1 MLRRLGTITAA
12 AGLALAVGGASI
24 AQEPLLTPSWEEAD
38 AHIVELI
45 EPVRPAGVEPHGT
58 GSVVVILTVDAQ
70 GRVTGAEAAP
80 LAETAEGPPAD
91 TVAEALANAREA
103 RFEPFTQD
111 GVARPARVEIPVWV
125 LPPEPT
131 RSRRV
136 PFPAVDARNVTI
148 RLERG
153 PCFGTCPA
161 YAVEIHGDGRVIYT
175 GEAYVAVDG
184 VRRERIA
191 VEAVDA
197 LVARFREADFFSLN
211 DEYVA
216 GITDQSTQTVTLT
229 IGGQTKRVVD
239 YAGSMEGMPFAVMRL
254 QRAIDRTART
264 RAWIDGDATT
274 AARLEA
280 EGYDFT
286 SPAAGRAL
294 TWMAWQGSEEAALD
308 FVARGAPLDADNG
321 DEGFG
326 ARGPALDGAAH
337 NGLARLMRAL
347 IDRGAL
353 ERSGAAESAL
363 AAAARSRDPAT
374 LDVLL
379 GAARFDR
386 LQLGRALTAALNEA
400 AWSDPERD
408 PEPVVERLLALDA
421 DVTVADG
428 EGRTPLHGATT
439 PDMVRR
445 LLGLGADIEARTK
458 YGETPVTSAYD
469 EDVILALIDA
479 GADVTVQPQYGGGL
493 RDTAAQHHMTRVLE
507 RLDQGR

>member
-1 MLRRLGTITAA
+1 MRRRLGTMMAA
-12 AGLALAVGGASI
+12 ASLALTAGGASI
-24 AQEPLLTPSWEEAD
+24 AQEPLLTPSWDEAD

-45 EPVRPAGVEPHGT
+45 EPVRRAGVEPHGT
-58 GSVVVILTVDAQ
+58 GSVDVILTVDAQ
-70 GRVTGAEAAP
+70 GRVTVAEAAP
-80 LAETAEGPPAD
+80 VAETAERPSAD
-91 TVAEALANAREA
+91 LLAEALANAREA
-103 RFEPFTQD
+103 RFEPFMQD

-136 PFPAVDARNVTI
+136 PFPAMDGRDVTI
-148 RLERG
+148 RLERTA
-153 PCFGTCPA
+153 CFGTCPG
-161 YAVEIHGDGRVIYT
+161 YTVEIGGDGSVTYT
-175 GEAYVAVDG
+175 GESYVAVDG

-191 VEAVDA
+191 PEAVDA
-197 LVARFREADFFSLN
+197 LIARFREADFFSLN

-216 GITDQSTQTVTLT
+216 GITDLPTYAVTLT
-229 IGGQTKRVVD
+229 IGGRTKRVVD

-254 QRAIDRTART
+254 ERAIDRIART

-294 TWMAWQGSEEAALD
+294 TWMTWQGSEDAALD

-321 DEGFG
+321 EEGFG

-337 NGLARLMRAL
+337 NGLTRLMRAL

-353 ERSGAAESAL
+353 ERPGAAESAL
-363 AAAARSRDPAT
+363 ASAARSRDPAV
-374 LDVLL
+374 LDVVL

-386 LQLGRALTAALNEA
+386 RQLGRALTAALNEA
-400 AWSDPERD
+400 VWSDPERD
-408 PEPVVERLLALDA
+408 PDAVVERLLALDA
-421 DVTVADG
+421 DVTVPDS
-428 EGRTPLHGATT
+428 EGQTPLHGATT
-439 PDMVRR
+439 PEMARR
-445 LLGLGADIEARTK
+445 LLALGADIEARTE
-458 YGETPVTSAYD
+458 YGDTPVTSAYD

-479 GADVTVQPQYGGGL
+479 GADVTVKPKYSGGL